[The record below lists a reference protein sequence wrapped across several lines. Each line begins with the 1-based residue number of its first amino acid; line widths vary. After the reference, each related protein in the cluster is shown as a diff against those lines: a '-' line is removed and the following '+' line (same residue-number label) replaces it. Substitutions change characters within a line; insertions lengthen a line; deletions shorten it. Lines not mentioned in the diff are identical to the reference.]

1 MIDWV
6 IFMKEAR
13 EISAAVLLVSAAVM
27 CIFAADT
34 VGGAVYAALQRCLTA
49 VIPSLFAMIAVS
61 GLLIR
66 SGTVTAAG
74 RLVHRAGR
82 LLLGMD
88 GDILLI
94 FLFSNIAGYPVG
106 ARMLLYCYEAGRLT
120 RREAELL
127 AGVCFG
133 AGPAFI
139 YGCIAGQLYRS
150 ARVGILISLSTA
162 IGSLVCAGVLSLY
175 LRRHGHGAPPRTGVA
190 LRAEMLPECI
200 SSAGRAMA
208 EICAA
213 ILGFAVISAILVRA
227 GAIPAAAE
235 LLSRLTGRDFPTSAG
250 LICSALDVT
259 AVSSLPAGD
268 FTLLPVIS
276 ALVAF
281 GGGCVFMQLAAIFRG
296 RLSLMPA
303 AGIRL
308 GAAAVSYAA
317 CRLMLPMFIAGEAV
331 SAAATTQVCSAASP
345 VPSVILAVMTAV
357 VLVEYEKSRKAAIR
371 R

>member
-1 MIDWV
+1 M
-6 IFMKEAR
+6 
-13 EISAAVLLVSAAVM
+13 
-27 CIFAADT
+27 T
-34 VGGAVYAALQRCLTA
+34 
-49 VIPSLFAMIAVS
+49 
-61 GLLIR
+61 
-66 SGTVTAAG
+66 
-74 RLVHRAGR
+74 
-82 LLLGMD
+82 
-88 GDILLI
+88 
-94 FLFSNIAGYPVG
+94 
-106 ARMLLYCYEAGRLT
+106 
-120 RREAELL
+120 
-127 AGVCFG
+127 
-133 AGPAFI
+133 
-139 YGCIAGQLYRS
+139 
-150 ARVGILISLSTA
+150 
-162 IGSLVCAGVLSLY
+162 
-175 LRRHGHGAPPRTGVA
+175 
-190 LRAEMLPECI
+190 
-200 SSAGRAMA
+200 

-227 GAIPAAAE
+227 GVIPAAAE

-281 GGGCVFMQLAAIFRG
+281 GGGCMFMQLAAIFRG

-357 VLVEYEKSRKAAIR
+357 VLVEHEKSRKAAIR

>member
-6 IFMKEAR
+6 IFMKKAR
-13 EISAAVLLVSAAVM
+13 EISAAVLLVSAAAM

-49 VIPSLFAMIAVS
+49 VIPSLFAMIAIS

-106 ARMLLYCYEAGRLT
+106 ARMLLSCYEAGRLT

-200 SSAGRAMA
+200 SSAGRAMT

-227 GAIPAAAE
+227 GVIPAAAE

-259 AVSSLPAGD
+259 AVHVHAARRHIPREAVADARRRYTPRSSRRELCRVQTHAAD
-268 FTLLPVIS
+268 VHRR
-276 ALVAF
+276 
-281 GGGCVFMQLAAIFRG
+281 GGGLR
-296 RLSLMPA
+296 RRDD
-303 AGIRL
+303 AGVQRSVACAVGDTGGDDSG
-308 GAAAVSYAA
+308 GAGGA
-317 CRLMLPMFIAGEAV
+317 
-331 SAAATTQVCSAASP
+331 
-345 VPSVILAVMTAV
+345 
-357 VLVEYEKSRKAAIR
+357 
-371 R
+371 

>member
-6 IFMKEAR
+6 IFMKKAR
-13 EISAAVLLVSAAVM
+13 QFLTAALLVGAAAI
-27 CIFAADT
+27 CIFAADS
-34 VGGAVYAALQRCLTA
+34 VGAAVYAALQRCLTA
-49 VIPSLFAMIAVS
+49 VIPSLLAMIAVS

-88 GDILLI
+88 GDIFVI

-106 ARMLLYCYEAGRLT
+106 ARMLLAAYDSGRLT
-120 RREAELL
+120 KREAELL

-139 YGCIAGQLYRS
+139 YGCIAGNLYRS
-150 ARVGILISLSTA
+150 ARVGLLLSLSSFA
-162 IGSLVCAGVLSLY
+162 GSLAAAAVLSVY
-175 LRRHGHGAPPRTGVA
+175 LRRRGHGAPPRTGIHFS
-190 LRAEMLPECI
+190 AELLPDCI

-213 ILGFAVISAILVRA
+213 ILGFAVISAILARV
-227 GAIPAAAE
+227 GVLPAAAE

-259 AVSSLPAGD
+259 AVAGLPAGD
-268 FTLLPVIS
+268 FTLLPVIA
-276 ALVAF
+276 ALVTF
-281 GGGCVFMQLAAIFRG
+281 GGGCVFMQLAAVFRG
-296 RLSLMPA
+296 KLSLLPA
-303 AGIRL
+303 AAIRL
-308 GAAAVSYAA
+308 GAAAVSFGV
-317 CRLMLPMFIAGEAV
+317 CRLMLPLFIAGETV
-331 SAAATTQVCSAASP
+331 SAALTMRAHSAPSP
-345 VPSVILAVMTAV
+345 VPSVILAVMTAMV
-357 VLVEYEKSRKAAIR
+357 FVSYEKCRRKNV
-371 R
+371 